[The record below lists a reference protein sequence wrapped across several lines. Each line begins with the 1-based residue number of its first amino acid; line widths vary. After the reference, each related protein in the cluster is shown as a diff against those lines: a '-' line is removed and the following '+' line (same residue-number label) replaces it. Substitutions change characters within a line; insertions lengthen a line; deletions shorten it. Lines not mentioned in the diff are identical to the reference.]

1 LSKEQ
6 EEQPIM
12 KRFALHARAIGFKL
26 ADGTTISI
34 EAPYPKDFDTML
46 KMLQKFDV

>member
-1 LSKEQ
+1 
-6 EEQPIM
+6 M
-12 KRFALHARAIGFKL
+12 KRFALHARSIGFKL
-26 ADGTTISI
+26 AEDTAIQI